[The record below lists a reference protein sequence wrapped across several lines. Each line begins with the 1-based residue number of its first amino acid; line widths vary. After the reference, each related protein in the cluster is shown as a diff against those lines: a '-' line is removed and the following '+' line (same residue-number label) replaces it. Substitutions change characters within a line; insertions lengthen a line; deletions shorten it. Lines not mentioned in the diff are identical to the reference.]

1 MTRNHVFMYSWYSEI
16 STETE
21 KLVALTLT
29 TFFGPNIQELSKFEC
44 LEFQGVNI
52 DVWIRPRLK
61 PEFCF
66 KADKQL
72 VFFFQ
77 TKYLIGNFWNYFHNV
92 YKL

>member
-1 MTRNHVFMYSWYSEI
+1 MISPQKMDKDKKPRFHICIPQDIPRSPLKPIYYNKVDSLRYSAI

-52 DVWIRPRLK
+52 DV
-61 PEFCF
+61 
-66 KADKQL
+66 
-72 VFFFQ
+72 
-77 TKYLIGNFWNYFHNV
+77 
-92 YKL
+92 